1 MGGGGGVYLICM
13 VILFFGK
20 YGTTDKKFRKF
31 KAKDACTINLY
42 FIIKYVD

>member
-13 VILFFGK
+13 VIFFFGK
-20 YGTTDKKFRKF
+20 YGNFIKKFKKL
-31 KAKDACTINLY
+31 KAKDAGTINLY